1 MAQRLRFGTRE
12 RIDVRSNALSRRTY
26 SAYDDLM
33 HRCTAASIAHGLY
46 AHRAQLKRIKALRGV
61 R

>member
-12 RIDVRSNALSRRTY
+12 RIDVRANVHARRTP
-26 SAYDDLM
+26 SAYNDLI
-33 HRCTAASIAHGLY
+33 HRCTAAAIAHGLY
-46 AHRAQLKRIKALRGV
+46 AHRAQLRRIKALRGV